1 MTHLLETFEMSIDHQ
16 EDGLVVISMPVTD
29 KVKQPFGYLHGGA
42 SIALGET
49 ACSLGSA
56 NLIDTTK
63 FIPLGLEMN
72 ANHIHFHSA
81 KDGRVIATAEII
93 HQGKS
98 THVWDIKIKND
109 KEQLI
114 TVMRGT
120 VAIKPLK

>member
-42 SIALGET
+42 SISLGET

-63 FIPLGLEMN
+63 FIALGLEMN
-72 ANHIHFHSA
+72 ANHIHSA
-81 KDGRVIATAEII
+81 KDGRVTATAEII

>member
-49 ACSLGSA
+49 ACSLGSV

-72 ANHIHFHSA
+72 ANHIHSA
-81 KDGRVIATAEII
+81 KDGRVTATAEII
-93 HQGKS
+93 HRGKS

>member
-42 SIALGET
+42 SIALGEA

-72 ANHIHFHSA
+72 ANHIHSA
-81 KDGRVIATAEII
+81 KDGRVTATAEII
-93 HQGKS
+93 HRGKS

>member
-42 SIALGET
+42 SIVLGET

-72 ANHIHFHSA
+72 ANHIHSA

>member
-42 SIALGET
+42 SIALGEI

-56 NLIDTTK
+56 NLIDTNK

-72 ANHIHFHSA
+72 ANHIHSA
-81 KDGRVIATAEII
+81 KDGRVTATAEII

>member
-16 EDGLVVISMPVTD
+16 EDGLVVSSMPVPVT
-29 KVKQPFGYLHGGA
+29 VNQPFGYLHGVV

-72 ANHIHFHSA
+72 ANHIHSA
-81 KDGRVIATAEII
+81 KDGRVTATAEII
-93 HQGKS
+93 HRGKS

>member
-16 EDGLVVISMPVTD
+16 EDGLVVTSMPVTD

-72 ANHIHFHSA
+72 ANHIHSV
-81 KDGRVIATAEII
+81 KEGKVIAIATII

-98 THVWDIKIKND
+98 TQVWNIEIKDDNN
-109 KEQLI
+109 QLI
-114 TVMRGT
+114 SIMRGT
-120 VAIKPLK
+120 MAIKALK

>member
-29 KVKQPFGYLHGGA
+29 KVKQPFGYLHGGT

-72 ANHIHFHSA
+72 ANHIHSA
-81 KDGRVIATAEII
+81 KDGRVTATAEII

>member
-49 ACSLGSA
+49 ACSLRSA

-72 ANHIHFHSA
+72 ANHIHSA
-81 KDGRVIATAEII
+81 KDGRVTATAEII

>member
-42 SIALGET
+42 SIVLGET

-72 ANHIHFHSA
+72 ANHIHSA
-81 KDGRVIATAEII
+81 KDGRVTATAEII

>member
-49 ACSLGSA
+49 ACSLG
-56 NLIDTTK
+56 
-63 FIPLGLEMN
+63 LEMN
-72 ANHIHFHSA
+72 ANHIHSA